1 MNISLTLKIGLAAMV
16 LFMTGCSG
24 PKQKEW
30 KPEKERRAHAVA
42 YRQLAPEP
50 VYNRLR
56 WVHAPDNLPARSVDP
71 SSDSDSAAP
80 VIFPITHLD
89 LKSATLE
96 EAGRALASSAR
107 YTSFCSSSIS
117 GRRVTLSKLGTIDEL
132 AAALAQTADVRVQI
146 DHEGKAVRILP
157 KPLPQPAFFGPDGKS
172 TSEPVVEQTVTSDK
186 VIEHEH
192 KSPN

>member
-1 MNISLTLKIGLAAMV
+1 MALVSVALITA
-16 LFMTGCSG
+16 GCSG

-30 KPEKERRAHAVA
+30 KPEKERRAHSVA

-56 WVHAPDNLPARSVDP
+56 WVHAPDNLPARN
-71 SSDSDSAAP
+71 SDATTTTP
-80 VIFPITHLD
+80 VIFPVTHLD
-89 LKSATLE
+89 LKGSTLE

-132 AAALAQTADVRVQI
+132 AVSLSQAADVRVQI
-146 DHEGKAVRILP
+146 DHEGRAVRILP
-157 KPLPQPAFFGPDGKS
+157 KPLPQPAFYGPDGKLA
-172 TSEPVVEQTVTSDK
+172 SEPVVEQTVTSDK